1 MPCVWTRI
9 LRTCRKIAL
18 LLRLYEAQGTISLA
32 DPKRTQLS
40 VRREQAVLVGV
51 LLPGQR
57 GEWPDPLAELAALAT
72 AAGAR
77 VVDRLIQKRSRIDP
91 ALYIGRGKAGQV
103 ADRVNL
109 HDADVIIFDNDLSPG
124 QIGGLEDH
132 TKTKVIDRSELILD
146 IFATRAQTR
155 EARLQVELAQLQY
168 TYPRLTRMWSHLDR
182 LEGGGALGIGTRGP
196 GEQQL
201 EIDRRLVQKRL
212 ADLRQKIKQIQ
223 QRKSRQVHTRA
234 DQFTISLVG
243 YTNAGKSTLMNAL
256 TGAGTKVEDKLF
268 ATLDTKTRRWD
279 LGDGQVALLSDTVGF
294 VRDLPHHLV
303 ASFRA
308 TLEEATH
315 AELLIHVVDASN
327 PQVMQQCDAVENV
340 LGELDCQDS
349 RRLTVLNKTDMEADR
364 IQRTLLEQRYP
375 GALKI
380 SAATGRG
387 LTDLIGAVYQVCA
400 GSTLELNV
408 RVHSG
413 AGKALSYLAEHGNVL
428 ERTYEDEYVR
438 LRVLLSKHDHEAI
451 RRNEIWKN
459 IEYLDLAAEGS

>member
-1 MPCVWTRI
+1 M
-9 LRTCRKIAL
+9 
-18 LLRLYEAQGTISLA
+18 A

-40 VRREQAVLVGV
+40 VRRERAVLVGV
-51 LLPGQR
+51 LLPGQNA
-57 GEWPDPLAELAALAT
+57 EWPEPLAELAALAT
-72 AAGAR
+72 TAGAR
-77 VVDRLIQKRSRIDP
+77 VVDRVIQKRSRISS
-91 ALYIGRGKAGQV
+91 ALYIGRGKAGEI
-103 ADRVNL
+103 ADRVEL

-212 ADLRQKIKQIQ
+212 ADLRQKIKQIE
-223 QRKSRQVHTRA
+223 QRKSRQVHARA
-234 DQFTISLVG
+234 DQFTVSLVG

-279 LGDGQVALLSDTVGF
+279 LDDGQVALLSDTVGF

-315 AELLIHVVDASN
+315 AALLIHVVDASN

-340 LGELDCQDS
+340 LRELDCEDS
-349 RRLTVLNKTDMEADR
+349 PRLTVLNKVDLETDPTLH
-364 IQRTLLEQRYP
+364 TLLEQRYP
-375 GALKI
+375 GALRV

-387 LTDLIGAVYQVCA
+387 LTDLVAAAHQICS
-400 GSTLELNV
+400 GSMIELNV
-408 RVHSG
+408 RIHSG

-428 ERTYEDEYVR
+428 ERTYEDDFVR
-438 LRVLLSKHDHEAI
+438 LRVILSKHDHEAI
-451 RRNEIWKN
+451 RRNGIWKN
-459 IEYLDLAAEGS
+459 IEYLDLQAEDS